1 MKRVKETDLI
11 KDALVNLSQGD
22 ISSRVEI
29 QSKNGFRQIG
39 DAYNVTQEHLQEIA
53 TALKSLIA
61 GNTEIELEPKSD
73 KDEIS
78 ICLLELAATLRQ
90 ISTAFKDTNRIHQEG
105 EVIDAFIEDTSL
117 SGIYKDMADC
127 YNNTTKVHIYNMRA
141 VIKTLGPYAEGDFAP
156 DIERLRGKQ
165 ARATE
170 VVDGIKNAYLHL
182 HNELKN
188 VIDLQI
194 DGDID
199 ARVDVEKFQG
209 GYAELASGFN
219 KALDSV
225 ISPMGESIMV
235 MREYAKGDF
244 TGEMHDLP
252 GKQIVLTHGLNKI
265 RNNLTELINAIQE
278 KTSSL
283 STVSQQL
290 NTAAH
295 ETGQAS
301 QQIASSSQHV
311 ASGAAE
317 QSNGLKNTA
326 HQMNTANDKIVELGK
341 RSKEISN
348 IVSTINDIAD
358 QTNLLALNAAI
369 EAARAGEQGR
379 GFAVVADEVRKLAEK
394 AAASTGEI
402 AELIN
407 NIQRDISDTIESIG
421 HGSNA
426 IEETARIADENSS
439 SAQQLSASSEEI
451 SAQVE
456 EMVASAQSLSEM
468 SADLA
473 KATQIFKT
481 TTHATEEAPVEAGV
495 VK

>member
-1 MKRVKETDLI
+1 
-11 KDALVNLSQGD
+11 
-22 ISSRVEI
+22 
-29 QSKNGFRQIG
+29 
-39 DAYNVTQEHLQEIA
+39 
-53 TALKSLIA
+53 
-61 GNTEIELEPKSD
+61 
-73 KDEIS
+73 
-78 ICLLELAATLRQ
+78 
-90 ISTAFKDTNRIHQEG
+90 
-105 EVIDAFIEDTSL
+105 
-117 SGIYKDMADC
+117 
-127 YNNTTKVHIYNMRA
+127 MR
-141 VIKTLGPYAEGDFAP
+141 
-156 DIERLRGKQ
+156 
-165 ARATE
+165 
-170 VVDGIKNAYLHL
+170 NAYLAL
-182 HNELKN
+182 HDEMKK
-188 VIDLQI
+188 VIEMQI
-194 DGDID
+194 AGDID

-209 GYAELASGFN
+209 GYAELANGFN
-219 KALDSV
+219 EALNSV
-225 ISPMGESIMV
+225 ITPMGDSIAV

-244 TGEMHDLP
+244 IGEMRELP
-252 GKQIVLTHGLNKI
+252 GKQIVLTKGLNKI
-265 RNNLTELINAIQE
+265 RNNLTDLINQIQE
-278 KTSSL
+278 KTTSL
-283 STVSQQL
+283 STVSEQL

-311 ASGAAE
+311 ARGAAE
-317 QSNGLKNTA
+317 QSDGLKKTA
-326 HQMNTANDKIVELGK
+326 GQMSTANDKIVELGK

-394 AAASTGEI
+394 AASSTGEI

-421 HGSNA
+421 DGSRA

-481 TTHATEEAPVEAGV
+481 TAHATEKAPVEAGAV
-495 VK
+495 N

>member
-1 MKRVKETDLI
+1 MKPIKETDLI
-11 KDALVNLSQGD
+11 KEALVNLSQGD
-22 ISSRVEI
+22 ISNRVEI

-39 DAYNVTQEHLQEIA
+39 DAYNMTQEHLQEVA
-53 TALKSLIA
+53 SALKSLIA
-61 GNTEIELEPKSD
+61 GNTDFELQPKSD

-78 ICLLELAATLRQ
+78 ICILELAAILKQ
-90 ISTAFKDTNRIHQEG
+90 LSAAFKETNRIHQEG
-105 EVIDAFIEDTSL
+105 EVIDAFIDDASL
-117 SGIYKDMADC
+117 SGMYKEMADC
-127 YNNTTKVHIYNMRA
+127 YNNTTKAHIYNMRA
-141 VIKTLGPYAEGDFAP
+141 VIKTLGPYAEGDFTP
-156 DIERLRGKQ
+156 VIERLHGKQ

-170 VVDGIKNAYLHL
+170 VVDGIRKAYLHL
-182 HNELKN
+182 HDELKK
-188 VIDLQI
+188 VIDMQI
-194 DGDID
+194 AGDID
-199 ARVDVEKFQG
+199 ARVDEEEFQG
-209 GYAELASGFN
+209 GYAELANGFN

-225 ISPMGESIMV
+225 ISPMGECIAV
-235 MREYAKGDF
+235 MREFAKGDF
-244 TGEMHDLP
+244 TIEMCELP
-252 GKQIVLTHGLNKI
+252 GKQIVLTKGLNKI
-265 RNNLTELINAIQE
+265 RNNLTSLINEIQE

-290 NTAAH
+290 NSAAH

-301 QQIASSSQHV
+301 QQIAVSSQHV

-326 HQMNTANDKIVELGK
+326 HQMSSANDKIVELGK

-421 HGSNA
+421 TGANS

-468 SADLA
+468 STDLA

-481 TTHATEEAPVEAGV
+481 TIHVTEEVPVEAEV